1 MRPALTAKQEDVYRA
16 FWEAVRDGQPCGAA
30 ALSVATGLAFSTTN
44 TVMMRLRALGMIP
57 ARPAHDTS
65 VPEEWVRMVPEQFT
79 PGVQAA
85 TGAEAA
91 VDPPMAPMAVLGH
104 PGPPG
109 DPFPDHID
117 PALVGHPF
125 GDQDAR
131 IRQLEAELA
140 ELRQATE
147 WLAHSADVGELK
159 GGTLTLNCSDMH
171 YHDRGHLVA
180 THRSLEAKVLALI
193 DRFQPRAFQ
202 ALLNGD
208 IVPGRGIY
216 RNQMLES
223 VLPDCEQQVAAGA
236 WRWRE
241 FRDQIVAHLPAGAA
255 ESYTVIKGNHDS
267 SEGEDTV
274 MRFVLALR
282 AMAVPARYVGT
293 EWVLNLADVGTY
305 NVLCEHGYG
314 ASSFSPTSNKQVLES
329 FAKIIDYQNRGYAG
343 PKAIRRLLH
352 GHSHWL
358 CCGIERAGGVRYDA
372 TGGGH
377 RNDRSNIGRNTRPV
391 GWIVYLSPPGSS
403 DILTPIEVVP
413 EKDELRRD
421 LDDPNLSEVNRAE
434 AARCLMAWA
443 RWATE
448 AGIVADVR
456 TVQP

>member
-1 MRPALTAKQEDVYRA
+1 MPPSTELTGKQRRIYEA
-16 FWEAVRDGQPCGAA
+16 FWRAVQAGELCGAA
-30 ALSVATGLAFSTTN
+30 TLAGATGLPISTVN
-44 TVMMRLRALGMIP
+44 AALIRLRSLDLIP
-57 ARPAHDTS
+57 ARRAHDVTT
-65 VPEEWVRMVPEQFT
+65 PEDWLRMVPDEFMRPQDGT
-79 PGVQAA
+79 P
-85 TGAEAA
+85 TPE
-91 VDPPMAPMAVLGH
+91 PVLGD
-104 PGPPG
+104 PEPPAHV
-109 DPFPDHID
+109 FPDHID
-117 PALVGHPF
+117 PEAVGHPF
-125 GDQDAR
+125 GDQATR
-131 IRQLEAELA
+131 IQQLEAELA
-140 ELRQATE
+140 ELRRQTE
-147 WLAHSADVGELK
+147 WLAHSADVGEFR

-193 DRFQPRAFQ
+193 DRFQPRRFQ

-241 FRDQIVAHLPAGAA
+241 FRDQIVAHLPAGAE
-255 ESYTVIKGNHDS
+255 ESYVVIKGNHDS

-274 MRFVLALR
+274 LRFVLALR

-293 EWVLNLADVGTY
+293 EWVLNLADAGTY

-314 ASSFSPTSNKQVLES
+314 ASTFSPTSNKHIVES
-329 FAKIIDYQNRGYAG
+329 FAKIIDYQQRGYAG
-343 PKAIRRLLH
+343 EKCIRRLCH
-352 GHSHWL
+352 GHGHWL
-358 CCGIERAGGVRYDA
+358 ACGIERAGGVRYDS

-377 RNDRSNIGRNTRPV
+377 RNDRANIGRNTRPV

-403 DILTPIEVVP
+403 EILTPIEVVP
-413 EKDELRRD
+413 DKDALRKD
-421 LDDPNLSEVNRAE
+421 VDDPNLSEVNRAE

-443 RWATE
+443 KWAHE

-456 TVQP
+456 TETP